1 MVKSTVDSVAHAIAS
16 APRRLLV
23 GPARRGPGEHERARR
38 GLGVTLPAIDKH
50 VRVLEAA
57 GLARKRR
64 AGRRAVVTLEP
75 GGLDLLADWA
85 TGVRAMWRARLADFA
100 AHVGTQPSAPDHT
113 TGRDQPT
120 GPDQE
125 ER

>member
-1 MVKSTVDSVAHAIAS
+1 MVKSTVDGIAHAIAS

-23 GPARRGPGEHERARR
+23 GRLAEGPATMSELAAL
-38 GLGVTLPAIDKH
+38 LGVTLPAIDKH

-64 AGRRAVVTLEP
+64 VGRQAIVTLEP

-85 TGVRAMWRARLADFA
+85 TGVRALWRARLADFA
-100 AHVGTQPSAPDHT
+100 AHVDG
-113 TGRDQPT
+113 PT
-120 GPDQE
+120 GGRAE
-125 ER
+125 EQQ

>member
-1 MVKSTVDSVAHAIAS
+1 MVKSTVDAVAHAIAS
-16 APRRLLV
+16 GPRRLLV
-23 GPARRGPGEHERARR
+23 GRLAEGPATMSELASV
-38 GLGVTLPAIDKH
+38 LGVTLPAIDKH

-64 AGRRAVVTLEP
+64 VGRRAVVTLEP

-100 AHVGTQPSAPDHT
+100 AHMDREDDGS
-113 TGRDQPT
+113 
-120 GPDQE
+120 E
-125 ER
+125 ELR

>member
-1 MVKSTVDSVAHAIAS
+1 MVKSSVDGVAHAIAS

-23 GPARRGPGEHERARR
+23 GRLAEGPATMSELAAVI
-38 GLGVTLPAIDKH
+38 GVTLPAIDKH

-64 AGRRAVVTLEP
+64 AGRHAIVTLEP

-85 TGVRAMWRARLADFA
+85 TGVRAMWRAQLADFA
-100 AHVGTQPSAPDHT
+100 THVESQPAAA
-113 TGRDQPT
+113 
-120 GPDQE
+120 DQE
-125 ER
+125 EQP

>member
-1 MVKSTVDSVAHAIAS
+1 MVKSTVEGVAHAVAS

-23 GPARRGPGEHERARR
+23 GRLAEGPATMSELASV
-38 GLGVTLPAIDKH
+38 LGVTLPAIDKH

-64 AGRRAVVTLEP
+64 AGRQAIVTLEP

-85 TGVRAMWRARLADFA
+85 TGVRAMWRSRLADFA
-100 AHVGTQPSAPDHT
+100 AHVDGE
-113 TGRDQPT
+113 
-120 GPDQE
+120 QE
-125 ER
+125 EQR

>member
-1 MVKSTVDSVAHAIAS
+1 MVHHMVKSTVDGVAHAIAS

-23 GPARRGPGEHERARR
+23 GRLAEGPASMSELAAVIE
-38 GLGVTLPAIDKH
+38 VTLPAIDKH

-64 AGRRAVVTLEP
+64 VGRHAIVSLEP

-85 TGVRAMWRARLADFA
+85 TGMRAMWRARLVDFA
-100 AHVGTQPSAPDHT
+100 AHVDGAPQRRT
-113 TGRDQPT
+113 
-120 GPDQE
+120 E
-125 ER
+125 EEP